1 MMTEGMDEK
10 DMEQEGQNEKK
21 GWGIENKMVFF
32 FGI

>member
-1 MMTEGMDEK
+1 MDEK

-32 FGI
+32 LEYDGDD